1 MRMRLLIFALTAAIS
16 LALLPQPAPAHH
28 SFAAEYDGSKP
39 VKLLGAITKFDMV
52 NPHSWL
58 YIDAMDASGK
68 VVNWSFETAAPN
80 ILFRRGF
87 RRDYFKVG
95 TMVTVE
101 GFLAKDG
108 TNTGNAQRVTLP
120 DGKQLILGNETNPD
134 N

>member
-1 MRMRLLIFALTAAIS
+1 MRLSIFVLFTAVS
-16 LALLPQPAPAHH
+16 LAVLPQPAAAHH

-39 VKLLGAITKFDMV
+39 VKLMGTITKFDMV

-58 YIDAMDASGK
+58 YVDAMDASGK
-68 VVNWSFETAAPN
+68 TVNWSFETAAPN

-87 RRDYFKVG
+87 KRDYFKVG
-95 TMVTVE
+95 TVVTIE